1 MAVEPE
7 QPEHAVPLAVLGGTG
22 LSSMEGLTVEEERA
36 MTTPYGPPSDTVRI
50 GRLAGRRVAFLAR
63 HGRHHTLLPSEIPFR
78 ANIHALRQLGVR
90 WVLSASAVGS
100 RRRELAPGHFVVP
113 LQMLDR
119 TKQRDEHTFFGRGI
133 VAHVA
138 FSRPVCGVLAEVL
151 STAARDAGA
160 KVTLGGT
167 YVNMEG
173 PAFSTRAE
181 SEWHRSL
188 GCDIVGMTNLAE
200 AKLCREAE
208 MSYATLAM
216 VTDYDAFGEHGEP
229 GDGSGEAGEDG
240 DQDVHVGAVVKQL
253 QANASLAQRAL
264 ALAIARVPL
273 GESPPAHSAL
283 KTAILTPRAAWPE
296 GRVVELAPFLARYA

>member
-1 MAVEPE
+1 MTDPAGETPELVEI
-7 QPEHAVPLAVLGGTG
+7 AVLGGTG
-22 LSSMEGLTVEEERA
+22 LSSMEGLVVEEDRA
-36 MTTPYGPPSDTVRI
+36 VVTPYGAPSDTFRI
-50 GRLAGRRVAFLAR
+50 GRLRGRRVAFLAR

-90 WVLSASAVGS
+90 WVLSASAVAS
-100 RRRELAPGHFVVP
+100 LRRELAPGQFVVP

-133 VAHVA
+133 VAHIG
-138 FSRPVCGVLAEVL
+138 FSKPVCGVLAEVL
-151 STAARDAGA
+151 YAAARDAGA
-160 KVTLGGT
+160 SCTLGGT

-208 MSYATLAM
+208 MSYATFAM
-216 VTDYDAFGEHGEP
+216 VTDYDAFGEHAEPVEGE
-229 GDGSGEAGEDG
+229 

-253 QANASLAQRAL
+253 QANAALAQRAL
-264 ALAIARVPL
+264 ALAIQRVPV
-273 GESPPAHSAL
+273 GTSPPAHSAL

-296 GRVVELAPFLARYA
+296 ARVAELAPFLARYA

>member
-1 MAVEPE
+1 MANYPE
-7 QPEHAVPLAVLGGTG
+7 ETSDVVPLAVLGGTG
-22 LSSMEGLTVEEERA
+22 LSSMAGLTVEEERA
-36 MTTPYGPPSDTVRI
+36 MSTPYGPPSDTVRI
-50 GRLAGRRVAFLAR
+50 GRLGGRRVAFLAR

-100 RRRELAPGHFVVP
+100 LRRELAPGHFVVP

-160 KVTLGGT
+160 KATLGGT

-229 GDGSGEAGEDG
+229 GEPG
-240 DQDVHVGAVVKQL
+240 DQDVHVGAVVQQL
-253 QANASLAQRAL
+253 QANAALAQRAL

-296 GRVVELAPFLARYA
+296 GRVAELAPFLSRYA